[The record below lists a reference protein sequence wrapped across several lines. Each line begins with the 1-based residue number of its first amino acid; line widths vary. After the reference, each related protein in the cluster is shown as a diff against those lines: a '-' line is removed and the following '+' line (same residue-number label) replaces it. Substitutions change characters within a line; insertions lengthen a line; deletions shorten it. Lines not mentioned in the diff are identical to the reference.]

1 MSAQDPHAPPPEV
14 ESTLSRL
21 AQYRNVRGVM
31 VLARSHSHSHIVAD
45 TPHPHPHPSRPGS
58 GDGGI
63 VQTTGTVF
71 EGEGG
76 EKYAGAVERIVRSTG
91 GAVAECE
98 EGDELRLMRIRTKRH
113 ELIITPDEKYVLV
126 VLQDPGQ

>member
-1 MSAQDPHAPPPEV
+1 MSAQDPNAPPPEV
-14 ESTLSRL
+14 EATLSRL
-21 AQYRNVRGVM
+21 SQYRNVRGVM
-31 VLARSHSHSHIVAD
+31 VLARSHIVGD
-45 TPHPHPHPSRPGS
+45 TPHPSRPG
-58 GDGGI
+58 DAGI

-76 EKYAGAVERIVRSTG
+76 AKYAGAVEMIVLSTG
-91 GAVAECE
+91 AAIAECE